1 MQPASLSSLGGS
13 LVFASRADLTL
24 RRSGPIS
31 RQRGCYGR
39 PAERCGLRGVVSD
52 VLRVGLHTLL
62 LLRHAT
68 PELSRNGIC
77 HEPGTAA
84 YGATLH
90 YEPFDTLAD
99 CMLSSH

>member
-1 MQPASLSSLGGS
+1 MGVQRSAAG
-13 LVFASRADLTL
+13 FAA
-24 RRSGPIS
+24 
-31 RQRGCYGR
+31 
-39 PAERCGLRGVVSD
+39 VVSD

-68 PELSRNGIC
+68 PKLCHNGIC
-77 HEPGTAA
+77 HERGTAA

-99 CMLSSH
+99 RMLSSH

>member
-1 MQPASLSSLGGS
+1 M
-13 LVFASRADLTL
+13 
-24 RRSGPIS
+24 
-31 RQRGCYGR
+31 
-39 PAERCGLRGVVSD
+39 SD

-68 PELSRNGIC
+68 PKLSRNGIC
-77 HEPGTAA
+77 HERGTAA

>member
-1 MQPASLSSLGGS
+1 MGVQRSAAG
-13 LVFASRADLTL
+13 FAA
-24 RRSGPIS
+24 
-31 RQRGCYGR
+31 
-39 PAERCGLRGVVSD
+39 VVSD

-68 PELSRNGIC
+68 PKLSRNGIC
-77 HEPGTAA
+77 HERGTAA

>member
-1 MQPASLSSLGGS
+1 MGVQRSAAG
-13 LVFASRADLTL
+13 FAA
-24 RRSGPIS
+24 
-31 RQRGCYGR
+31 
-39 PAERCGLRGVVSD
+39 VVSD

-68 PELSRNGIC
+68 PKPSRNGIC
-77 HEPGTAA
+77 HERGTAA